1 MATDTKNVDLL
12 QRFIENEK
20 KAKTWTLMSVTLFCL
35 LAFGVIYLAWK
46 LKSAE
51 TTISSQEKK
60 IVELNTSL
68 TIALAKA
75 DSANDV
81 LASRNMKL
89 ETKDVN
95 YDSLQ
100 NITNS
105 LLISLSEIKK
115 ENPTEKVINSD
126 NTVIDKAT
134 QEKIEKLI
142 VPANIEKI
150 QEKETKYTVYIQY
163 ADGYEE
169 QATKLRNWWQKEYI
183 CPKPEF
189 IPNRSF
195 NASVNYFYETDS
207 TEARKLAK
215 LVEQKI
221 GLPVKVS
228 YFKMKA
234 PKMQL
239 ELWLGKYQAK
249 TTEQIFKKYEINKAT
264 LQRAD
269 TRQQLQQLEIKQ

>member
-1 MATDTKNVDLL
+1 MATESKNVDLL

-60 IVELNTSL
+60 IGELNESL

-75 DSANDV
+75 DSANEV
-81 LASRNMKL
+81 LSSRNIKL
-89 ETKDVN
+89 ETNDGN

-100 NITNS
+100 DITNS

-115 ENPTEKVINSD
+115 ENPNEKVINSD

-150 QEKETKYTVYIQY
+150 QEKETKYTIYIQY
-163 ADGYEE
+163 ADGYKE
-169 QATKLRNWWQKEYI
+169 QAAKLRSWWQKEYI

-189 IPNRSF
+189 IAF
-195 NASVNYFYETDS
+195 
-207 TEARKLAK
+207 
-215 LVEQKI
+215 
-221 GLPVKVS
+221 
-228 YFKMKA
+228 
-234 PKMQL
+234 
-239 ELWLGKYQAK
+239 
-249 TTEQIFKKYEINKAT
+249 AT
-264 LQRAD
+264 NFAV
-269 TRQQLQQLEIKQ
+269 